1 MEIRALVPVAPGDEL
16 AVSYMDLFQPT
27 AARRK
32 ELEATKH
39 FLCGCVRCTASVADG
54 AMLEG
59 VCCGVPLCRARPRRL
74 PPRAPRPA
82 PTAPGGGDDDDAA
95 MPGAKADAKQKKKKK
110 KKKDN
115 DDKKADAA
123 QLAPPPPPSAPAPA
137 PAKVPV

>member
-1 MEIRALVPVAPGDEL
+1 MNANVGVGLFPTFAMLNHSCAPNCCFAFSPAKRAMEIRTLVPVAPGDEL
-16 AVSYMDLFQPT
+16 TVSYMDLFQPT

-74 PPRAPRPA
+74 PPRAPRPRPHGSRRRRRRRGQA
-82 PTAPGGGDDDDAA
+82 RR
-95 MPGAKADAKQKKKKK
+95 Q
-110 KKKDN
+110 
-115 DDKKADAA
+115 
-123 QLAPPPPPSAPAPA
+123 S
-137 PAKVPV
+137 